1 MRVRICAS
9 ASVCGGVGEC
19 VCVGVRVREK
29 ERAKKTKN
37 SFRRLL

>member
-19 VCVGVRVREK
+19 VCVGVRVHVRE
-29 ERAKKTKN
+29 RGWRVN
-37 SFRRLL
+37 ST